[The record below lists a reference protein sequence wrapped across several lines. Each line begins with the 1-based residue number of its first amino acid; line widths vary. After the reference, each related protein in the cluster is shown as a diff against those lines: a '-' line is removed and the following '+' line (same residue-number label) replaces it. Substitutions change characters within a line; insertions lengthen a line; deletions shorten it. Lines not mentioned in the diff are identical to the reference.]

1 MVVRDLLLF
10 YSECGMTYAVISEIL
25 HLHHNI
31 LLSANAICKRL
42 KRYGLQ
48 CRRGP
53 VSITQQELQS
63 IVLDKLKLL
72 PKTVG
77 YRQLTDLLK
86 QEGHHV
92 RRYDKLKPYGF
103 PIHGCID
110 GKIMWLN
117 VCPSNN
123 DPKLV
128 AHFYMSR
135 VKKLQGCPLI
145 VQADKGTENTIIG
158 ALQCIFREDDDR
170 EISGRRGFQY
180 ISSQLNQRIESWW
193 SSFRRRSSQWWIELF
208 KDLVQSGQYEVSSQK
223 ALSEFTY
230 VRIHLEVASWCI
242 ELHVNFDPCIIP
254 QRDLDAVAEQWN
266 NHHMSMSRHVNCPN
280 GRPNV
285 LYCVPS
291 ISGSTDCLQ
300 DVGNDAIEFGFSH
313 TIEPTISGDEEFD
326 RSADEYCSKIG
337 LTLPETWQQA
347 LQLYYF
353 LLDM

>member
-1 MVVRDLLLF
+1 MTMLRQVDPNGVQFRSRRRLLRRTY
-10 YSECGMTYAVISEIL
+10 YSL
-25 HLHHNI
+25 
-31 LLSANAICKRL
+31 
-42 KRYGLQ
+42 
-48 CRRGP
+48 GP
-53 VSITQQELQS
+53 NHTWHI
-63 IVLDKLKLL
+63 D
-72 PKTVG
+72 G
-77 YRQLTDLLK
+77 
-86 QEGHHV
+86 
-92 RRYDKLKPYGF
+92 YDKLKPYGF

-110 GKIMWLN
+110 GYSRKIMWLN

-123 DPKLV
+123 DPKLE

-223 ALSEFTY
+223 ALRCMRYCFLPL
-230 VRIHLEVASWCI
+230 I
-242 ELHVNFDPCIIP
+242 